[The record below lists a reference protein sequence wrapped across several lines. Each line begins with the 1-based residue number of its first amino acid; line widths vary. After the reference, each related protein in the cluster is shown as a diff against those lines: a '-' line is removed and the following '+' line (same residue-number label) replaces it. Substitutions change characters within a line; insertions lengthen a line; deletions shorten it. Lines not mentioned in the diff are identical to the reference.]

1 MLNSYHRRVAN
12 KADKKKG
19 KRWSKIH
26 QQLAK
31 VTQQDASSRKKT
43 ASASTKSP
51 SYSIDKDIETTQA
64 IDLPGEADNDQS
76 RLYQT
81 NDSNENNG
89 TKKTK
94 ATRVKRGR
102 RKKDADETS
111 ETSIKKNSNKTSRC
125 DNKTSRYAPSPYDAS
140 PFGFIN
146 HIVQQC
152 LDVVNPFKYF
162 AGLLKWVFPMATTNT
177 PDEKKLNHHSNYDA
191 NGASNGDALW
201 WYTPMMLFLAIG
213 VNVILWWFNDAQLA
227 RQTLAYYQDLMAQW
241 NQFGFIQTVL
251 HQQGSGYP
259 ATNLLTIAYAKLT
272 LANSMHYD
280 SPTWDRIVH
289 FFQWHT
295 NLNDALLTYQ
305 HGMFI
310 VAIAMVQSIG
320 RHHVG
325 RIYSGIITLL
335 FAWGPLAQQHLYP
348 GDPMMTYTVI
358 SLATLLV
365 ISRSFRPAGYNETT
379 TTYTPTSPHITTSR
393 WLIIGSL
400 LAVSLLVHPAALALL
415 AGLFIRSIKKD
426 VFISGLV
433 VCLAALAIS
442 APFNMA
448 NLSATLTQLGND
460 AEQIGQTVV
469 TAVDHPERIPGIFQ
483 SQLNM
488 AATQMN
494 PFDNPQLP
502 NARTQTPEQAI
513 LLTLLSILTL
523 MGIAIGLNKMGGIV
537 SLYTA
542 GYVVLFIFGGFHH
555 LLTPNEHALMP
566 VYPLMFLY
574 LYYGLRV
581 IHQFFYKLHLPF
593 AGWALPTLTILMM
606 IPVIKPALQ
615 HGHTGA
621 PPITASIIKPLP
633 QLTQESTH
641 SVKCLAS
648 NVGSGVGNT
657 VGSVTGGL
665 CLSMTKSFGKKKTS
679 DTKEQSPTLN
689 QSHPLSTGST
699 NTTSGVPLTVQP
711 NSPLV
716 PNQQPSSQP
725 MPTTTSKVVDMLP
738 DFQDA
743 IPLPNQPKE
752 FETVSTLALA
762 SLSTTKAATQNTI
775 PVMNHWIEA
784 NLPNGTQIGVPNKA
798 NNKTTAN
805 LLETLP
811 RPSQPISQFHSS
823 ALMLRQTL
831 KTDYLLETPNTK
843 GESYF
848 TPMLTKYPEHFEL
861 VHETAQQNARGRYDD
876 GSFARLW
883 RVKHVQ

>member
-1 MLNSYHRRVAN
+1 M
-12 KADKKKG
+12 
-19 KRWSKIH
+19 
-26 QQLAK
+26 
-31 VTQQDASSRKKT
+31 
-43 ASASTKSP
+43 
-51 SYSIDKDIETTQA
+51 SYSIDEDTEPTQA
-64 IDLPGEADNDQS
+64 IDLPGESDNDTSNIYQS
-76 RLYQT
+76 DDRS
-81 NDSNENNG
+81 NSNEKNV
-89 TKKTK
+89 KKT
-94 ATRVKRGR
+94 RNKRAK
-102 RKKDADETS
+102 RKKDAEETN
-111 ETSIKKNSNKTSRC
+111 TDSITKTSRC

-140 PFGFIN
+140 PFGFIA
-146 HIVQQC
+146 HFVQQC
-152 LDVVNPFKYF
+152 LDRVNPAKHL
-162 AGLLKWVFPMATTNT
+162 AGLLKWVFPMATANT

-191 NGASNGDALW
+191 NGSSSSDALW

-213 VNVILWWFNDAQLA
+213 VNVILWWFNDTQVA
-227 RQTLAYYQDLMAQW
+227 RQTLAYYQGLMAQW
-241 NQFGFIQTVL
+241 SDFGFIQTVL

-272 LANSMHYD
+272 LANSIHYD

-289 FFQWHT
+289 FFQWHGS
-295 NLNDALLTYQ
+295 LNDALVTYQ
-305 HGMFI
+305 QGMFI

-335 FAWGPLAQQHLYP
+335 FAWGPLAHQHLYP

-358 SLATLLV
+358 SLTTLLV
-365 ISRSFRPAGYNETT
+365 ISRSFRPAGYNTT
-379 TTYTPTSPHITTSR
+379 ASTYTPTSPHITTSR

-400 LAVSLLVHPAALALL
+400 LAVSLLIHPAALALV

-426 VFISGLV
+426 VFISGLI

-460 AEQIGQTVV
+460 AEQVGQTVV
-469 TAVDHPERIPGIFQ
+469 TAVDHPERIPTIIQ
-483 SQLNM
+483 TQLNM

-494 PFDNPQLP
+494 PFDNPQFSNTQP
-502 NARTQTPEQAI
+502 NTPEKAI
-513 LLTLLSILTL
+513 LLTLLSVLTL

-581 IHQFFYKLHLPF
+581 IHQFFYKLRLPF

-621 PPITASIIKPLP
+621 PPVTASIIKPLP
-633 QLTQESTH
+633 QLTQKPTQ
-641 SVKCLAS
+641 SVKSLAS
-648 NVGSGVGNT
+648 NVTSGVGNT
-657 VGSVTGGL
+657 VGSMTGGIWHAITNRF
-665 CLSMTKSFGKKKTS
+665 TKKNQAGSS
-679 DTKEQSPTLN
+679 QSIKAFNPP
-689 QSHPLSTGST
+689 QSTSTGSE
-699 NTTSGVPLTVQP
+699 NVTSGVPLQVQP
-711 NSPLV
+711 NSPLMQR
-716 PNQQPSSQP
+716 PPQNYSPAP
-725 MPTTTSKVVDMLP
+725 PATSKVVDTLP
-738 DFQDA
+738 DFQDV
-743 IPLPNQPKE
+743 IPLPNQPE
-752 FETVSTLALA
+752 DVETVSTLAFA
-762 SLSTTKAATQNTI
+762 SPVANKASTQNTL
-775 PVMNHWIEA
+775 PSMNHWIHT
-784 NLPNGTQIGVPNKA
+784 NLPGGTQIGVPNKA
-798 NNKTTAN
+798 NNKTNAA
-805 LLETLP
+805 LLATLP
-811 RPSQPISQFHSS
+811 RPSQSISQFHSS

-861 VHETAQQNARGRYDD
+861 VHETAQQNAKGHYDD

-883 RVKHVQ
+883 RVKQVQ